1 MEEKDIIQKLQSLR
15 QIKPNQ
21 DWANWLKA
29 HILEVKPQSGLYNKP
44 RIKLAIFSFIPKYQ
58 KTLVPSLLAV
68 FLICSFAF
76 AQTTLPGS
84 VLYPIKTLT
93 QNTKIYLASENTKPV
108 VRLETAKAKMEDLSK
123 VENHKKEIIAVAKDI
138 GKDLEIVPEEIKKI
152 NQKQIALDVSKD
164 VQEKSKDLKA
174 MVDKIPLEDKEKE
187 ELNKS
192 VENYQSQV
200 LALIIGTTD
209 EINQCPSYLE
219 NSLVELGNHF
229 TDAQEGLYQWSLDD
243 VIKCKNL
250 LLGASDAFKAGD
262 CLTAMEKIES
272 INKLL
277 AIHSLDVKVET
288 STPESLDQPDETL
301 IR

>member
-1 MEEKDIIQKLQSLR
+1 MKEKDIIQKLQSLR

-209 EINQCPSYLE
+209 EINQCPSYLKDKLL
-219 NSLVELGNHF
+219 NLGKYF
-229 TDAQEGLYQWSLDD
+229 TNEGKDQWSLDD
-243 VIKCKNL
+243 VIKSKDL
-250 LLGASDAFKAGD
+250 LLEASDAFKAGD

-277 AIHSLDVKVET
+277 TIHSLDVQVET

>member
-29 HILEVKPQSGLYNKP
+29 HILEVKPQSGLYNTP

-200 LALIIGTTD
+200 LALIIGATE
-209 EINQCPSYLE
+209 EINQCPGYLKDKLL
-219 NSLVELGNHF
+219 NLGKYF
-229 TDAQEGLYQWSLDD
+229 TNEGKDQWSLDD
-243 VIKCKNL
+243 VIKSKDL
-250 LLGASDAFKAGD
+250 LLEASDAFKAGD

-277 AIHSLDVKVET
+277 TIHSLDVQVET
-288 STPESLDQPDETL
+288 STPENLDQPDETL

>member
-1 MEEKDIIQKLQSLR
+1 MKEKDIIQKLQSLR

-200 LALIIGTTD
+200 LALIIGATE
-209 EINQCPSYLE
+209 EINQCPGYLKDKLL
-219 NSLVELGNHF
+219 NLGKYF
-229 TDAQEGLYQWSLDD
+229 TNEGKDQWSLDD
-243 VIKCKNL
+243 VIKSKDL
-250 LLGASDAFKAGD
+250 LLEASDAFKAGD

-277 AIHSLDVKVET
+277 TIHSLDVQVET
-288 STPESLDQPDETL
+288 STPENLDQPDETL